1 MKKTK
6 TIIAT
11 LCLLGSTATF
21 AGQETAVNIDPDS
34 SLSSVQPRVMN
45 GEAAAHDLLPW
56 QVMVFGQ
63 TTGTMCG
70 GSIISEHWIVT
81 AAHCTFKMDAGNKVI
96 MLQKGD
102 YIFAG
107 TTNPH
112 LFGGYLDKN
121 KGTLIEEVIT
131 HQGYNP
137 EIQATRF
144 DNDIALIRVNESLYA
159 RGGKAI
165 KIASFNQPNLA
176 TAEQTQADQ
185 QFGNT
190 YVKGQDSQATL
201 IASGWGHLGTQ
212 NKTSDT
218 LQVVKL
224 AGIPDSQC
232 DSSPYK
238 GDYFVCADSN
248 RASVKKDVCRGDS
261 GGPLIWQNPAN
272 VNDADKGLRL
282 VGATSNGP
290 LCSAKNDGLTDGDGL
305 YTQVSYYRQWIEG
318 KTGLDLDAIPMAN
331 YKYDPFKVVKDVPP
345 KQPKQPDSDSSGGGG
360 GSVPLLSL
368 VALGLFGWLRRNK

>member
-11 LCLLGSTATF
+11 LCLLGSSATL
-21 AGQETAVNIDPDS
+21 AASTTDS
-34 SLSSVQPRVMN
+34 IAADSPSVLPRVMN
-45 GEAAAHDLLPW
+45 GEAAIQDLLPW
-56 QVMVFGQ
+56 QVMVYGQ
-63 TTGTMCG
+63 NYGTMCG

-81 AAHCTFKMDAGNKVI
+81 AAHCTFKVELGSRKVI
-96 MLQKGD
+96 LEKGD

-112 LFGGYLDKN
+112 LFGGYLDLN
-121 KGTLIEEVIT
+121 KGTVIEEVIT
-131 HQGYNP
+131 HKDYNP

-144 DNDIALIRVNESLYA
+144 DNDIALIRVNASLYD

-165 KIASFNQPNLA
+165 RIATYKKPDLVS
-176 TAEQTQADQ
+176 AEQTQADQ
-185 QFGNT
+185 QFANT
-190 YVKGQDSQATL
+190 YVSGQDSQATL

-212 NKTSDT
+212 NKTSET

-224 AGIPDSQC
+224 AGIPDNQC
-232 DSSPYK
+232 DRSPYK

-248 RASVKKDVCRGDS
+248 RAAVKKDVCRGDS

-290 LCSAKNDGLTDGDGL
+290 LCSAKKDRLTDADGL
-305 YTQVSYYRQWIEG
+305 YTQVSYYRDWIET
-318 KTGLDLDAIPMAN
+318 KTGLNLDSIPMPS
-331 YKYDPFKVVKDVPP
+331 YKYDPFKVVKNTPP
-345 KQPKQPDSDSSGGGG
+345 KEPKKPDTNSSGG
-360 GSVPLLSL
+360 GSVPLFGLL
-368 VALGLFGWLRRNK
+368 TLGIFAWLRRSK

>member
-21 AGQETAVNIDPDS
+21 ASEGAVTAP
-34 SLSSVQPRVMN
+34 SLDQSFQPSVLPRVMN
-45 GEAAAHDLLPW
+45 GETAVQDLLPW
-56 QVMVFGQ
+56 QVLVFGQ
-63 TTGTMCG
+63 SSGTMCG

-81 AAHCTFKMDAGNKVI
+81 AAHCTFKIELGSRKV

-112 LFGGYLDKN
+112 ISGGYLDASKAT
-121 KGTLIEEVIT
+121 KIEEVIT
-131 HQGYNP
+131 HKDYDPQ
-137 EIQATRF
+137 IQATRF
-144 DNDIALIRVNESLYA
+144 DNDIALIRVKESLYD

-176 TAEQTQADQ
+176 TAEQTQADH
-185 QFGNT
+185 QFGIT

-212 NKTSDT
+212 DKTSDT

-272 VNDADKGLRL
+272 VNDPDKGLRL

-290 LCSAKNDGLTDGDGL
+290 LCSVKNSGLTDGDGL

-345 KQPKQPDSDSSGGGG
+345 KQPKQPDSDSSGGG
-360 GSVPLLSL
+360 SVPLLGL